1 MVLRNELALNGVV
14 AFLDSSDRNQ
24 VTDQRF
30 LRTKTIACGAVTLAV
45 TLAELAA
52 GAYSCRLRKIGPAH
66 CYLRI
71 PPQCRLS
78 HTNTLYLVFL
88 HGKAT

>member
-30 LRTKTIACGAVTLAV
+30 LPTKTIACGDACGSLRSLRRVLILADS
-45 TLAELAA
+45 E
-52 GAYSCRLRKIGPAH
+52 K
-66 CYLRI
+66 
-71 PPQCRLS
+71 
-78 HTNTLYLVFL
+78 LVRPIVI
-88 HGKAT
+88 

>member
-30 LRTKTIACGAVTLAV
+30 LPTKTIACGRRTLAV
-45 TLAELAA
+45 ACGSLRRVLILADSE
-52 GAYSCRLRKIGPAH
+52 K
-66 CYLRI
+66 
-71 PPQCRLS
+71 
-78 HTNTLYLVFL
+78 LVL
-88 HGKAT
+88 PIVI